1 MSNDPRRGL
10 IVALVIAG
18 LCAAW
23 FVASAFDDAAFA
35 AALGMNRHAI
45 TFVAIVIVL
54 MALATALVFARFA
67 AVRDE
72 LLSGRR
78 VLGRW
83 TVDSGT
89 WNRVAPAA
97 LEADASDKRAAL
109 LTILFFV
116 VLVFGGFALFD
127 PTVAPGM
134 ILVGCG
140 VAIAVAVAALVGGRI
155 QRTHWRYRGGEVI
168 VGERGLLSNGVLH
181 VWALPLSRLLG
192 ARFASRRQALVV
204 SYGWFSRTG
213 FQEVD
218 VVLPVPASARETATT
233 VEAALMASGGG
244 QKRRTAK
251 GRDAEGDGA
260 ADPDVGSAHA
270 KAARPTSNAR
280 PADRKRDPMS
290 RGEPS

>member
-1 MSNDPRRGL
+1 L

-18 LCAAW
+18 LCATW
-23 FVASAFDDAAFA
+23 FVASAFDDAALA
-35 AALGMNRHAI
+35 ASLGMNRHAI
-45 TFVAIVIVL
+45 TFVAIVIVI
-54 MALATALVFARFA
+54 MALSTAAVFARFA

-72 LLSGRR
+72 LLAGRR

-83 TVDSGT
+83 TVDPDT
-89 WNRVAPAA
+89 WNGVAPAA

-116 VLVFGGFALFD
+116 VLAFGGFALFD
-127 PTVAPGM
+127 PTAAPGM

-192 ARFASRRQALVV
+192 ARFAARRKALVV
-204 SYGWFSRTG
+204 GYGWFSRTG

-218 VVLPVPASARETATT
+218 VILPVPASAREIATT
-233 VEAALMASGGG
+233 VEAALTASGGRP
-244 QKRRTAK
+244 KRRTAK
-251 GRDAEGDGA
+251 GADVESYGA
-260 ADPDVGSAHA
+260 ADADTGSAHA
-270 KAARPTSNAR
+270 TFARPVSTAR
-280 PADRKRDPMS
+280 PDDRKQDPTS